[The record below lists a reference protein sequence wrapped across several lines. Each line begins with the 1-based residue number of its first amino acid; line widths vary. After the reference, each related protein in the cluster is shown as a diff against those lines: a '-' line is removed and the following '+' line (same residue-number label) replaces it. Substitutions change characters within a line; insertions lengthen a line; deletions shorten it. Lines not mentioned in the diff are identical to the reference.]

1 MEDINVNANEI
12 VEEVVDTEQIKSSGL
27 TGLAIALGIAV
38 VGSAGAIIYK
48 NRDKIEKKRI
58 EKLVKK
64 GYLIYEPGDNEA
76 EDEPEED

>member
-1 MEDINVNANEI
+1 M
-12 VEEVVDTEQIKSSGL
+12 
-27 TGLAIALGIAV
+27 AV